1 MINAEFHVTSQ
12 ESTYDIILGRDLLRS
27 LGLNFNFKENTITW
41 EHVSID
47 MKPRDCEIKSH
58 FAIAESNSVKEA
70 TGRIKRILDAKYEK
84 ANLKQVIKK
93 LNYLTK
99 VEQKGLL
106 KLLQKYETMFDGT
119 LGTYKGSV
127 YKIELKDDIKPY
139 HAKPFPI
146 PKVHEATLK
155 KEVERLIK
163 IGVLKRINQSE
174 WAAPTFH

>member
-1 MINAEFHVTSQ
+1 M
-12 ESTYDIILGRDLLRS
+12 YDIIIGRDLLRS
-27 LGLNFNFKENTITW
+27 IGLSLNFKESTITW

-47 MKPRDCEIKSH
+47 MTPRDCEIKSH

-99 VEQKGLL
+99 VEQKVLL

-127 YKIELKDDIKPY
+127 YTIELKDDIKPY
-139 HAKPFPI
+139 RAKPFPI

-155 KEVERLIK
+155 KERLVK
-163 IGVLKRINQSE
+163 IGVLKRINSQK
-174 WAAPTFH
+174 H